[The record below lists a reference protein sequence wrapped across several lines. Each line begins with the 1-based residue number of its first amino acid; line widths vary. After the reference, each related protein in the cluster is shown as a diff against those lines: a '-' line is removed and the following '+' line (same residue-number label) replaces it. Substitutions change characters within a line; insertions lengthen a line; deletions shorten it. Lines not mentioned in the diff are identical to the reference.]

1 MSVLRRATILPP
13 FVVAAITVSAA
24 APVLAQG
31 TFTELYKF
39 TGGAD
44 GAEPEAVAL
53 DSAGNIYGEAS
64 AGGIVPCDGYPY
76 GCGTVFKID
85 PSGHETTLVTFDGEN
100 GAEPGAEPNAQPL
113 VVGNV
118 LYGSAESG
126 GSDPQCGLIF
136 SVATDGTEFT
146 PLHEF
151 NYTDGCG
158 PLGPLVLA
166 PGGKAIYGIA
176 AQGGRGNRH
185 QGNGIIYQLNI
196 GGGFAILH
204 AFDGT
209 DGYYPNS
216 LLMDANGM
224 LYGSTTYGGAKN
236 YGVVFSL
243 DPKTGAYNVLY
254 SFTGKK
260 DENGPQLG
268 SIGPG
273 GVLYGAASGVPYKF
287 GTLFSLTPSA
297 GSYAYAELFTFQNN
311 SQDAVYPVGG
321 PQILPGGNLV
331 GELAYGLYIY
341 DQSVPHGGVYFT
353 PRTAIDPNFTSATG
367 GLTLVGGLAYGSGGS
382 GGTPTQMFPS
392 GAGVIY
398 RWSPGSQ

>member
-24 APVLAQG
+24 APVWAQG

-44 GAEPEAVAL
+44 GAGPNSPLTV
-53 DSAGNIYGEAS
+53 DSAGNIYGEAFE
-64 AGGIVPCDGYPY
+64 GGIVPCDGLPY

-85 PSGHETTLVTFDGEN
+85 PSGHETTLVTFDGTN
-100 GAEPGAEPNAQPL
+100 GAEPIAQPL

-118 LYGSAESG
+118 LYGSAETG
-126 GSDPQCGLIF
+126 GSSPGCGLIF

-151 NYTDGCG
+151 NYTDGST

-297 GSYAYAELFTFQNN
+297 GSYAYAQLFTFGADGAGN
-311 SQDAVYPVGG
+311 PRVGPLLFSAGDLIG
-321 PQILPGGNLV
+321 PLT
-331 GELAYGLYIY
+331 AGLYIY
-341 DQSVPHGGVYFT
+341 DTLVPYGGVYFN
-353 PRTAIDPNFTSATG
+353 PAVSDDRNFQPG
-367 GLTLVGGLAYGSGGS
+367 YGMTLVGGSVYGPGLT
-382 GGTPTQMFPS
+382 GGTPTATFPG